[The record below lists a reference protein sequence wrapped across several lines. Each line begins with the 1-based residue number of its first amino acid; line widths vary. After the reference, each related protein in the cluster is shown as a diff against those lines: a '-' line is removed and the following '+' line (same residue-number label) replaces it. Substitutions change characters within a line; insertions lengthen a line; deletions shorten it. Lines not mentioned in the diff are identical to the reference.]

1 MVDLAIIKPTLE
13 DVDSIFN
20 LVENFARKG
29 EILKRNKG
37 NIAER
42 IREFICIKDGND
54 VVGVASLRLFF
65 PYLGEIRT
73 LVIDEE
79 YQGFNLGRR
88 LVQSCV
94 DEAKKMCVKDVFAL
108 TFKKGFFLKLG
119 FKLIDKKQLP
129 SNKIWEDCINCPFF
143 PNCKEEAVLLSLK

>member
-1 MVDLAIIKPTLE
+1 MVDLEIVKPTLE

-29 EILKRNKG
+29 EILKRSKG

-42 IREFICIKDGND
+42 IREFFCIKDGNN

-94 DEAKKMCVKDVFAL
+94 DEAKKLCVKDVFAL